1 MEQFSFS
8 NVFWILLFGFTLL
21 PWIRQKKLEAA
32 RMALIRSVEKLRGTR
47 VITMIHRQETM
58 ALLGFPLRRYI
69 DIEDSEQVLRA
80 VRLTPD
86 DMPIDLVLH
95 TPGGLVLAS
104 EQIARALRRHPAKVT
119 VVIPHYAMSG
129 GTLIALAADEILLDE
144 NAVLGPVDPQIDR
157 YPASSILR
165 VLREKPIHR
174 IDDTT
179 IMLGDVAE
187 KAIRQIEDS
196 VAEIAADRMSAED
209 ARQLAKKLSDG
220 RWTHDHPLMCSTLQ
234 SMGLPVSCNIPAQI
248 YQLMD
253 YYPQPLRGTP
263 SVDFVP
269 IPYKK
274 GNKL

>member
-248 YQLMD
+248 YKLMN